1 MDTDPIIDEE
11 DGVVLGVEEDHV
23 DTAKNC
29 GKASPNLDRDRIQ
42 EVTIMFFFDKN
53 PKYIIGIPT

>member
-42 EVTIMFFFDKN
+42 EVTIMFFLN
-53 PKYIIGIPT
+53 GP